1 MVFVNFIEMY
11 RMRRICYLN
20 IILLSVVFQLFNS
33 NLGIAQPF
41 SPNRIDSVTVLEL
54 VIIDGDTFP
63 MFNFRTVTV
72 NAAKEFS
79 KRERRKFGKL
89 KRYVV
94 KVYPYAEMAGEMLR
108 HFDDTLKNIKSE
120 SKRKKYIKRVENEL
134 KAEFEGELKKLT
146 IKQGIILVKLI
157 DRETGNTSY
166 DLIKSLRGSFS
177 AFVWQSLAR
186 LFGSNLKLEY
196 DADGEDREIEAIVE
210 QLESGYIP
218 YIKRDRKLKI

>member
-1 MVFVNFIEMY
+1 MKYLKSIFLILGLQALIVFNVNGQS
-11 RMRRICYLN
+11 R
-20 IILLSVVFQLFNS
+20 
-33 NLGIAQPF
+33 A
-41 SPNRIDSVTVLEL
+41 DSVTVLEL
-54 VIIDGDTFP
+54 MVIDGDTIP
-63 MFNFRTVTV
+63 TYNFTTVTV

-79 KRERRKFGKL
+79 RRERRKYGKL

-108 HFDDTLKNIKSE
+108 NFDDTLATIKSE
-120 SKRKKYIKRVENEL
+120 AKKKKYIKRVEDGL

-196 DADGEDREIEAIVE
+196 DAYGEDRDIEAIVE
-210 QLESGYIP
+210 QLENGTIP
-218 YIKRDRKLKI
+218 YVKRQAKLKI